1 MEIPVLAGPTASG
14 KTRLAFLL
22 AEEVPLEV
30 ISADATMVYR
40 GLDIGTDKPT
50 PEERARV
57 PHHLVDVLEPSEAMS
72 VARFLDLAEEAIASV
87 LKRGRLPL
95 VVGGTGYY
103 IRALSEGLYALPP
116 PDPALQEELW
126 QALEEKGFEPL
137 WEELFL
143 RSPKDARRVGRNPR
157 RLVRALEVLRRTGLP
172 PAHFSRRPPRFR
184 YRKLILWPERAWLW
198 PRLEARA
205 KAQFARGL
213 VEEVRGLLE
222 RYREIPTALQAIGYK
237 EVVGYLR
244 GEYGLE
250 EAFMRDIRAVK
261 AYAKRQYTWFRREPG
276 EVTYLFRGGEEAYTG
291 FRDWIRLHFGVWGL
305 SQGWPRGSG
314 SP

>member
-22 AEEVPLEV
+22 AEEIPLEV
-30 ISADATMVYR
+30 ISADATTVYR

-103 IRALSEGLYALPP
+103 IRALSEGLYDLPP
-116 PDPALQEELW
+116 PDPALQGEIW
-126 QALEEKGFEPL
+126 QALEEKGFEAL

-143 RSPKDARRVGRNPR
+143 RSPEDAKRVGKNPR
-157 RLVRALEVLRRTGLP
+157 RLVRALEVLRRTGRP
-172 PAHFSRRPPRFR
+172 PAHFSRRPPRFF

-250 EAFMRDIRAVK
+250 EALMRDIRAVK

-276 EVTYLFRGGEEAYTG
+276 EVTYLFRGGEEAYPG
-291 FRDWIRLHFGVWGL
+291 FRDWIRLHFGV
-305 SQGWPRGSG
+305 
-314 SP
+314 

>member
-14 KTRLAFLL
+14 KTLLALRL

-30 ISADATMVYR
+30 VSADATMVYR

-50 PEERARV
+50 FEERARV

-72 VARFLDLAEEAIASV
+72 VARFLELAEEAIARV
-87 LKRGRLPL
+87 LYRGRLPL

-103 IRALSEGLYALPP
+103 IRALSEGLHDLPP
-116 PDPALQEELW
+116 PDPLLQEELW
-126 QALEEKGFEPL
+126 RALEREGFSAL
-137 WEELFL
+137 WEELH
-143 RSPKDARRVGRNPR
+143 RQSPEDARRVGRNPR
-157 RLVRALEVLRRTGLP
+157 RLVRALEVLRRTDLP
-172 PAHFSRRPPRFR
+172 PARFPKRPPRFR
-184 YRKLILWPERAWLW
+184 YRKLVLWPEKAWLW

-205 KAQFARGL
+205 RSQFARGL
-213 VEEVRGLLE
+213 LEEVRGLLG
-222 RYREIPTALQAIGYK
+222 RYPEVPTALQAIGYK

-250 EAFMRDIRAVK
+250 EALERDIRAVK

-276 EVTYLFRGGEEAYTG
+276 DVTYLFRGGEEAYEG
-291 FRDWIRLHFGVWGL
+291 FRDWVRFYYGL
-305 SQGWPRGSG
+305 
-314 SP
+314 